1 MTPTRR
7 HWSRKH
13 GVWVY
18 GEAGGGVH
26 WFVLVPLRSCTVP
39 EDQVQRTKIFS
50 SELLSTARKHEAG
63 WRRRPLETR
72 AAYAVDD

>member
-13 GVWVY
+13 GVWV
-18 GEAGGGVH
+18 AH
-26 WFVLVPLRSCTVP
+26 SFVLVLLRSCTVP

-50 SELLSTARKHEAG
+50 SELCVPPASTRRAG
-63 WRRRPLETR
+63 GGGRSRRR